1 MRAWLAPV
9 CVILIGACSSDG
21 TGPGNPPD
29 VPVNLIS
36 TSLDGAVALTWDDN
50 AFSADPDN
58 FQNYRIYSTSHD
70 IEQPG
75 TDGCGSSWRLEGTT
89 VAPEFLVGA
98 LLNGIPRCFTVS
110 AVNLNGA
117 ESGRSAVEFDTPRPD
132 SRNQVIYPNQVD
144 PDSSGFRF
152 WDDDGDNVVE
162 AGELGRVRP
171 GADPDIDFRLNRDAS
186 GALSFIPVRSG
197 TGVEF
202 YGDGPLED
210 LTSIDLAPCLPAQD
224 PNDCTRYSSEPI
236 EVFPRLGYV
245 FEMTA
250 GDPLLR
256 FGAVRV
262 THAGPSLVILDWA
275 FQTDPGNP
283 QLQVGR
289 TR

>member
-1 MRAWLAPV
+1 
-9 CVILIGACSSDG
+9 
-21 TGPGNPPD
+21 
-29 VPVNLIS
+29 
-36 TSLDGAVALTWDDN
+36 
-50 AFSADPDN
+50 
-58 FQNYRIYSTSHD
+58 
-70 IEQPG
+70 
-75 TDGCGSSWRLEGTT
+75 

-98 LLNGIPRCFTVS
+98 LLNGIPRCFAVS
-110 AVNLNGA
+110 AVNLDGA

-132 SRNQVIYPNQVD
+132 SRNQVIYPVQVD

-171 GADPDIDFRLNRDAS
+171 GSDPDIDFRLSRDAS
-186 GALSFIPVRSG
+186 GALSFIPVRDG

-224 PNDCTRYSSEPI
+224 PNSCARYSSEPI

-250 GDPLLR
+250 ADPLLR

-283 QLQVGR
+283 ELQVAR